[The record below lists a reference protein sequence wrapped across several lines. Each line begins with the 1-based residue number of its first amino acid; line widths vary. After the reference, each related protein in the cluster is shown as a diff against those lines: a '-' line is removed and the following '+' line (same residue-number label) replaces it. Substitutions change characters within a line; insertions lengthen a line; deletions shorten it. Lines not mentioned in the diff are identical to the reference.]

1 MNIIELLILTLI
13 PTCAVLYIAQSFYCI
28 LQEIIEDRK
37 QEKELK
43 EYQESKW
50 LLQGEQ
56 KLFLFWR
63 YN

>member
-13 PTCAVLYIAQSFYCI
+13 PTCAVLYIAQAFYYI

-43 EYQESKW
+43 EYQENLKKNS
-50 LLQGEQ
+50 
-56 KLFLFWR
+56 
-63 YN
+63 

>member
-13 PTCAVLYIAQSFYCI
+13 PTCAVLYIAQSFYYI

-43 EYQESKW
+43 EYQENLKKNS
-50 LLQGEQ
+50 
-56 KLFLFWR
+56 
-63 YN
+63 